1 MYTEWF
7 QVNNGVRQ
15 GDSMSPILFSLF
27 INGLATDVKY
37 LGLGVK
43 AGGQDISML
52 LSADDIVRI
61 SLTAENLQHMLNEVS
76 NWC

>member
-15 GDSMSPILFSLF
+15 GDSMSPTLFSLL

-52 LSADDIVRI
+52 LSADDIVLI